1 MNKNLLILLTSTAF
15 GGLVSILI
23 NFYQWRVKLK
33 HDTDEEERK
42 QLYDEVKYYRAKFR
56 NDENEID
63 CLKEEI
69 RKLKAAQV
77 NAAEK
82 KGNFDE

>member
-15 GGLVSILI
+15 GGLVSVLI
-23 NFYQWRVKLK
+23 NFYQWQVKSK
-33 HDTDEEERK
+33 RDAAEEERER
-42 QLYDEVKYYRAKFR
+42 LLNDVKYYRNKFR
-56 NDENEID
+56 ADENEID
-63 CLKEEI
+63 GLKEEI

-82 KGNFDE
+82 KGDFDE

>member
-42 QLYDEVKYYRAKFR
+42 QLYDEVKYYRVKFR

-82 KGNFDE
+82 KGDFDE